1 MTDPNKVEGDEV
13 KVTETPVEKPVEGN
27 VEKIELSIAE
37 LEDRISSAVRA
48 AENTAAQ
55 KERDKLYDTIN
66 ALKDD
71 LREAKSG
78 LAKFNEL
85 EAEKKRKDEEI
96 RNAKMTDDEKRD
108 SAILKANLELEQLN
122 TAFEQLKKETD
133 EKLRKKDLDLHRERL
148 IARYS
153 GKIIPELVQGNSIEE
168 LEESA
173 KKAVDRFNFI
183 RGQVA
188 EELNNKSKHET
199 KTTVSTETPQQQKS
213 TLPKQEKEYTAE
225 EIKKM
230 SPDEYA
236 KYKESMLSK
245 YGV

>member
-1 MTDPNKVEGDEV
+1 MGDQIQGAEGEV
-13 KVTETPVEKPVEGN
+13 KVTETPVEQQADGLKDVVTLSIKELEAKISDA
-27 VEKIELSIAE
+27 VEKAE
-37 LEDRISSAVRA
+37 SAA
-48 AENTAAQ
+48 AK

-71 LREAKSG
+71 LTEAKKG
-78 LAKFNEL
+78 LAAFNDL
-85 EAEKKRKDEEI
+85 EAQKKKKEEEL

-108 SAILKANLELEQLN
+108 DAIKKANLELEQLN
-122 TAFEQLKKETD
+122 MAFERLKTETEEKLKKKDVELYR
-133 EKLRKKDLDLHRERL
+133 EKLLAKFAGR
-148 IARYS
+148 
-153 GKIIPELVQGNSIEE
+153 IIPEMVSGASIEE

-188 EELNNKSKHET
+188 EELNNKSKNDT
-199 KTTVSTETPQQQKS
+199 KPPISTETPQQQKV

-225 EIKKM
+225 EIRRM
-230 SPDEYA
+230 SPEEYA
-236 KYKESMLSK
+236 KYKESLLGK